1 MDWIIANWGQVL
13 LIITQVV
20 GVAALIATLTPNQ
33 SDNAIVDTVLKVI
46 NTLGGNVG
54 KAENK

>member
-1 MDWIIANWGQVL
+1 MDWIIENWGQVL

-33 SDNAIVDTVLKVI
+33 SDNAIVDTILKVI
-46 NTLGGNVG
+46 NTIGGNVG